1 MPGLWRPENQ
11 ALGSA
16 QLFLGLQDNA
26 FEETLTHPSL
36 WIIWK
41 RNRSNLLSHLVLDAT

>member
-1 MPGLWRPENQ
+1 MPGLERPEIQ

-16 QLFLGLQDNA
+16 QLSLGLQDNA

-41 RNRSNLLSHLVLDAT
+41 RNHSNLLSHLVLDAT

>member
-11 ALGSA
+11 ALGCA
-16 QLFLGLQDNA
+16 QLSLGLQDNA

-36 WIIWK
+36 WIIWE
-41 RNRSNLLSHLVLDAT
+41 